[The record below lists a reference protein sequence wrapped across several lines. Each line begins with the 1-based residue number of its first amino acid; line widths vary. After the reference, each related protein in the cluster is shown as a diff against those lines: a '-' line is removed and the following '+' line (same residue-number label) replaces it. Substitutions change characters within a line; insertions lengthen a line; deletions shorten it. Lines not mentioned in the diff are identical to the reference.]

1 MDYKIL
7 EDLNKKRFNSPEVLR
22 LIIFRALKIVLFCLS
37 LTFLLWFFLIQNY
50 LLFTVLLGIFF
61 GMIAEILINSRK
73 SSLKSTAPNKESY
86 FTEKKIEEEN
96 KVEL

>member
-1 MDYKIL
+1 MNYQIL
-7 EDLNKKRFNSPEVLR
+7 QDLDKKRFNSPEVLR

-50 LLFTVLLGIFF
+50 LLFTSLLGIVL
-61 GMIAEILINSRK
+61 GISAEMLINSRK
-73 SSLKSTAPNKESY
+73 NRLKYTPPEKESY
-86 FTEKKIEEEN
+86 FPEKKIEEEN

>member
-1 MDYKIL
+1 MNYQIL
-7 EDLNKKRFNSPEVLR
+7 QDLDKKRFNSPEVLR

-50 LLFTVLLGIFF
+50 LLVTSLLGIVL
-61 GMIAEILINSRK
+61 GISAEMLINSRK
-73 SSLKSTAPNKESY
+73 GRLKYTPPEKESY
-86 FTEKKIEEEN
+86 FPGKKIEEEN